1 MWRLRLSEGDDA
13 WLKTSN
19 DHTGR
24 QFWEFDPTPG
34 TAEEQE
40 LVEKARSDFKTSR
53 YEMKHNSDLLM
64 RIQFAKEN
72 PREVE
77 LPQVKVDSE
86 EEITEATAVITLR
99 RAMRFYSSL
108 QAEDGHWPGD
118 YGGPLFLLP
127 GLIIALSIMDALNT
141 FLPDEHQKEI
151 CRYLYNHQNP
161 DGGWGLHIEG
171 RSGMFCTALNYVSL
185 RLLGEGADSGDGAMH
200 KARTWIL
207 EHGGAT
213 YTPSWGK
220 IWLSVLGVY
229 EWEGC
234 NPLPPEL
241 WLFPY
246 FLPIHPEPLLLQWP
260 LSKLRHRALSTV
272 MKHIQYEDVN
282 TNYLCIGAVDKVL
295 NMLCCWINNPS
306 SMAVRRHL
314 SRIKDYLWVAE
325 DGMKM
330 KGYNGSQLWDV
341 AFAVQAIVG
350 TNLPHEYGSML
361 KRAHE
366 FIKKSQIRNDSSGTP
381 GSWYRHSSKGGWPF
395 STADIGWPA
404 LDCTAECLKTA
415 LMLSLLPPE
424 VAGEALEPDKLYNA
438 VDLILS
444 LQNSSGGF
452 ASYELTR
459 SYAWLEMI
467 NPVEI
472 FGDIMIDYQYPECTS
487 AAIQGLKLFNRV
499 HPGYRGKDIQTCI
512 KKALNFI
519 ESTQL
524 SDGSWYGSWGVCYT
538 YGTWFGIT
546 GIIAGGKT
554 YENSLPVRK
563 ACDFLLSKQL
573 PSGGWGESYLSS
585 QDKVYTN
592 IRNNKSHLVNTAW
605 AMLAYIEAG
614 QARRDPNPLH
624 RAAKVLINSQWG
636 METSH
641 NRKLQGYSAET
652 A

>member
-53 YEMKHNSDLLM
+53 YEMKHSSDLLM

-127 GLIIALSIMDALNT
+127 GLEVRKVENKVANRKRTEDSILGAFLSSYSSPYTSHWDYAQVIIALSIMDALNT
-141 FLPDEHQKEI
+141 FLPDEHQQEI
-151 CRYLYNHQNP
+151 RRYLYNHQNP

-207 EHGGAT
+207 EHGGAS

-241 WLFPY
+241 WLVPY

-272 MKHIQYEDVN
+272 MKHIQYEDYQSAALLSHG
-282 TNYLCIGAVDKVL
+282 TSKKLR
-295 NMLCCWINNPS
+295 P
-306 SMAVRRHL
+306 HL
-314 SRIKDYLWVAE
+314 GPTI
-325 DGMKM
+325 
-330 KGYNGSQLWDV
+330 
-341 AFAVQAIVG
+341 
-350 TNLPHEYGSML
+350 
-361 KRAHE
+361 
-366 FIKKSQIRNDSSGTP
+366 
-381 GSWYRHSSKGGWPF
+381 SK
-395 STADIGWPA
+395 
-404 LDCTAECLKTA
+404 LDCHRVASVTLVEC
-415 LMLSLLPPE
+415 
-424 VAGEALEPDKLYNA
+424 
-438 VDLILS
+438 
-444 LQNSSGGF
+444 
-452 ASYELTR
+452 
-459 SYAWLEMI
+459 
-467 NPVEI
+467 
-472 FGDIMIDYQYPECTS
+472 
-487 AAIQGLKLFNRV
+487 AISEFW
-499 HPGYRGKDIQTCI
+499 P
-512 KKALNFI
+512 
-519 ESTQL
+519 
-524 SDGSWYGSWGVCYT
+524 
-538 YGTWFGIT
+538 
-546 GIIAGGKT
+546 
-554 YENSLPVRK
+554 
-563 ACDFLLSKQL
+563 
-573 PSGGWGESYLSS
+573 
-585 QDKVYTN
+585 
-592 IRNNKSHLVNTAW
+592 
-605 AMLAYIEAG
+605 
-614 QARRDPNPLH
+614 
-624 RAAKVLINSQWG
+624 
-636 METSH
+636 
-641 NRKLQGYSAET
+641 
-652 A
+652 